1 MSGLEVAFF
10 LPLDDGV
17 FALFFERESGI
28 AMFFQH
34 VHASSECRMS
44 AYESYTTKKVQATST
59 VVVTVLFFIIIYILI
74 KNYSSS

>member
-59 VVVTVLFFIIIYILI
+59 VVVTVLFFIILI